1 MVGRPPMR
9 MKNCIV
15 SAVVCVSMLVP
26 ASSAFAASASSD
38 AYSKPSGS
46 IQEQISTQHDPTE
59 TSTTTASNENKSGN
73 LPFTGLDVALIIAAG
88 GVLLAMGVGIRR
100 LSRTTEV
107 A

>member
-1 MVGRPPMR
+1 MR
-9 MKNCIV
+9 MRNFIIG
-15 SAVVCVSMLVP
+15 AVVCVSMLVP
-26 ASSAFAASASSD
+26 STAFAASASQSG
-38 AYSKPSGS
+38 YSKPSGS

-59 TSTTTASNENKSGN
+59 TSTTTTAASENKSGN